1 MEFTASKRVGEQ
13 GTGEQEISFF
23 ALVYFL
29 YKQDLRKSTFK
40 TPYIGLNGI
49 RSHAHVVPVGKS

>member
-40 TPYIGLNGI
+40 KYGYGNQKKILVNI
-49 RSHAHVVPVGKS
+49 ADNK

>member
-29 YKQDLRKSTFK
+29 YKQDLRKSTFR
-40 TPYIGLNGI
+40 TPYIEAIWDLSE
-49 RSHAHVVPVGKS
+49 RL